1 MRTLH
6 FGPRDVLV
14 NLSVDA
20 RDAPPAGEVEQGIA
34 RLEDE
39 IKARHPEVSRVFIE
53 IQAAKAS
60 AEEIATGDTG
70 ASA

>member
-6 FGPRDVLV
+6 FGPTDVLV

-20 RDAPPAGEVEQGIA
+20 RDHLSAGEVEGGIS
-34 RLEDE
+34 RLEGE

-53 IQAAKAS
+53 IQSAADGVPDGL
-60 AEEIATGDTG
+60 TGG
-70 ASA
+70 AA